1 VRTRTQ
7 TLRVLPDRLAVARLG
22 PNDETPGWAAGSLVS
37 VTRSPRELSVVC
49 DAASVPDGVP
59 AERDWRGLRV
69 EGPLEF
75 SELGVIA
82 SLAVPLAQAEI
93 SIFVLS
99 TYDTDY
105 LLVREPELGPAAA
118 ALRAAGHTVVEEPK
132 PE

>member
-1 VRTRTQ
+1 MRTRTQ
-7 TLRVLPDRLAVARLG
+7 TLRVLRDRLAVARLE

-49 DAASVPDGVP
+49 DASSVPDDIP

-82 SLAVPLAQAEI
+82 SLAVPLAKAKI

-105 LLVREPELGPAAA
+105 LLVRESELGPAVE
-118 ALRAAGHTVVEEPK
+118 ALRAAGHTVLEGRRPD
-132 PE
+132 